1 MKGPGKPGRRIGA
14 AAPKQQAER
23 TPPPK
28 DVVQP
33 APTGGGPDPVAEA
46 AAAVQAAYDRVQDC
60 EAAVEIARAQLEEQ
74 RAAAPR
80 LSPRLA
86 DAVAGI
92 ETAREAEAAARVHV
106 ADAER
111 AVQDKTG
118 QVRVTT
124 AALEDL
130 GRTAKPVTLAQQ
142 AGAEEKHEK
151 AVRDETAA
159 RARLDAAQRDGERA
173 GHQLAAAEE
182 HLEQVKS
189 DRGPGPSKVLAAQA
203 KVDKAVRDRD
213 AAQVAYAA
221 TQERHH
227 ALRKAADEG
236 DPTVEPHRQ
245 HFQSLEEFVTD
256 YVLENWERKNT
267 SDDGDLRWCAL
278 WWEHPEAIARLEH
291 VWEAFE
297 AARREPPPAM
307 SSWWRDHLDHHM
319 GRLTDPRGPFEQCDH
334 TNGTHVLL
342 DPWGSQAAPAG
353 LFEDNLESE
362 TAIERRKVRSIAKQR
377 GTKTV
382 ETEGVSA

>member
-1 MKGPGKPGRRIGA
+1 MKGPGKPGRRVGA
-14 AAPKQQAER
+14 AAPAQQAGR

-46 AAAVQAAYDRVQDC
+46 AAAVQTAYNRVQDC
-60 EAAVEIARAQLEEQ
+60 DAAVDVARAQLEEQ

-86 DAVAGI
+86 DAVAGV
-92 ETAREAEAAARVHV
+92 ETAREAETAARVQL
-106 ADAER
+106 ADAQR
-111 AVQDKTG
+111 SLQDKAG
-118 QVRVTT
+118 HVRVTT

-130 GRTAKPVTLAQQ
+130 ARATKPVTLAQQ
-142 AGAEEKHEK
+142 VGAEEKHEK
-151 AVRDETAA
+151 AVRDEKAA
-159 RARLDAAQRDGERA
+159 QARVEAAQRDAERA

-182 HLEQVKS
+182 HLEQVKA
-189 DRGPGPSKVLAAQA
+189 DRGPGSSKVIAAQA

-221 TQERHH
+221 AQERHQ
-227 ALRKAADEG
+227 ALRKAG
-236 DPTVEPHRQ
+236 DQGDSTVEPHRQ

-267 SDDGDLRWCAL
+267 SDDGDLRWCAQ

-291 VWEAFE
+291 AWEAFE

-334 TNGTHVLL
+334 TNGTHMLL

-353 LFEDNLESE
+353 LFENNLESE
-362 TAIERRKVRSIAKQR
+362 TAIERRKVRSIAAQR
-377 GTKTV
+377 STKTG

>member
-1 MKGPGKPGRRIGA
+1 MKGPGKPGRRVGA
-14 AAPKQQAER
+14 TAPAQQAEP

-28 DVVQP
+28 DAVQP
-33 APTGGGPDPVAEA
+33 APAGGGPEPVAEA
-46 AAAVQAAYDRVQDC
+46 AAAVRAAYDRVQDC
-60 EAAVEIARAQLEEQ
+60 DAAVDVARAQLEEQ
-74 RAAAPR
+74 KTAAPR

-92 ETAREAEAAARVHV
+92 ETAREAEAAARVHA

-130 GRTAKPVTLAQQ
+130 ARTAKPVTLAQQ

-159 RARLDAAQRDGERA
+159 QARCEAAQRDAERA
-173 GHQLAAAEE
+173 VHQLAAAEE
-182 HLEQVKS
+182 HLERVKT
-189 DRGPGPSKVLAAQA
+189 DRGPGPSEVIAAQA

-221 TQERHH
+221 AQERHH

-236 DPTVEPHRQ
+236 GPTVEPHRQ

-267 SDDGDLRWCAL
+267 SDDGDMRWCAR

-319 GRLTDPRGPFEQCDH
+319 GRLTDPRGPFEQCNH

-362 TAIERRKVRSIAKQR
+362 TAIERRKVRSIALQR
-377 GTKTV
+377 ATKTV
-382 ETEGVSA
+382 ETQGVSA